1 MYIIDKMIIALTK
14 THIKILLILSLLIG
28 FLLGTIY
35 MMYEQI
41 NVQCE
46 KYIDLSN
53 CVCMPK
59 SHFSTNL
66 SINNYED

>member
-1 MYIIDKMIIALTK
+1 MHITDKMMITLTK
-14 THIKILLILSLLIG
+14 THIKILLIFSLIIG

-46 KYIDLSN
+46 KYIDFSQ
-53 CVCMPK
+53 PK
-59 SHFSTNL
+59 IVLDFNHSTNFISL
-66 SINNYED
+66 S